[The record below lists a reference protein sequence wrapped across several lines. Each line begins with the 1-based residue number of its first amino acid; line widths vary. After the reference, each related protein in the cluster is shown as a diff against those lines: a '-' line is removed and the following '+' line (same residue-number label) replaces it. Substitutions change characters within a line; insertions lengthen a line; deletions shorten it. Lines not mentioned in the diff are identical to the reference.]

1 MVPLTKEI
9 LYTVRQSEWL
19 DPYAL
24 NNLRLEECTEA
35 YQIIERVLVNVAAKK
50 GRTWKD
56 IYFARRLNTELF
68 SELCVALILID
79 AGLRIHLKFETE
91 EVDEVLGAKHS
102 QIIRNYYQLMGKK
115 I

>member
-1 MVPLTKEI
+1 MTPLSREI
-9 LYTVRQSEWL
+9 LYTVRISPWL

-24 NNLRLEECTEA
+24 DCLRLQECTEA
-35 YQIIERVLVNVAAKK
+35 YQIIERVLLNVSAKL
-50 GRTWKD
+50 GRNWKD
-56 IYFARRLNTELF
+56 IYFAKRLNTELF

-79 AGLRIHLKFETE
+79 AGLRIHLKFEAE

>member
-1 MVPLTKEI
+1 MTPLSREI
-9 LYTVRQSEWL
+9 LYTVRNSPWL

-24 NNLRLEECTEA
+24 DCLRLNECTEA

-56 IYFARRLNTELF
+56 IYFARRLNIELF

-79 AGLRIHLKFETE
+79 AGLRTHLKFEAE

>member
-1 MVPLTKEI
+1 MIPLSNEI
-9 LYTVRQSEWL
+9 VLNVRQSPWL

-24 NNLRLEECTEA
+24 DCLRLNECTEA
-35 YQIIERVLVNVAAKK
+35 HEIIERVLVNVAANKS
-50 GRTWKD
+50 RTWKD

-79 AGLRIHLKFETE
+79 ASLRKHLKYDVE
-91 EVDEVLGAKHS
+91 EVDEILGAKHS
-102 QIIRNYYQLMGKK
+102 QIIKNYYNIMGKK